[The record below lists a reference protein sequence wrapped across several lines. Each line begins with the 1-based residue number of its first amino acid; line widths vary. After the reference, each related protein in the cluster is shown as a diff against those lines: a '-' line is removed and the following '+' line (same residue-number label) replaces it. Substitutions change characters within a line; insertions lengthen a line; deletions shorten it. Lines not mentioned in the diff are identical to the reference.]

1 MFISSNKNFNSQAFL
16 SYLGILPFIY
26 VLIDIHIINI
36 FFINI
41 LKDFIIF
48 YSLLIFTF
56 IGAMRWSFNNY
67 SNMWVILY
75 GFLPS
80 LISTILIIIFL
91 IKNNQNTILFFI
103 FLLLIIQMFVDFLIS
118 KKNYEEKHLFLIV
131 RLPLT
136 IIITLNIFYLIFV

>member
-16 SYLGILPFIY
+16 SYLGILPFIC

-56 IGAMRWSFNNY
+56 IGAMRWSFKISTNLFI
-67 SNMWVILY
+67 ILY

-80 LISTILIIIFL
+80 LISTILIILYL
-91 IKNNQNTILFFI
+91 INKNQNFTLCLILV
-103 FLLLIIQMFVDFLIS
+103 FLLIQMFCDFLIS
-118 KKNYEEKHLFLIV
+118 LNNKEEKPFFIIV

-136 IIITLNIFYLIFV
+136 IIIILNIVYLTFV